1 MYGQT
6 PSRQT
11 DKATQMIFSRCHGA
25 ESTPAVQRLKT
36 GRRSLPSW
44 AAALG
49 VFWLA
54 ISPLH
59 AQFYSSDAEPASTR
73 WEYISTPQA
82 DLIFRQGR
90 DREAQ
95 YMART
100 LQRID
105 TAVRKSLLQP
115 LRRIPIVM
123 HSQSM
128 TSNGFV
134 VWTPRRMELYTTPSP
149 TQYAQNW
156 LGNLAV
162 HEYRHVAQISRLND
176 ALPRTLKWMFGEQPT
191 GLCSAFVPYWYLEGD
206 AVVTETA
213 LTEAGRGRTAGFS
226 QLYRAQLLDGR
237 RFTYEKT
244 YLGSYKDAISS
255 YYVLGYHLVSHLREK
270 AGNDIFGRQLYELGR
285 KPYRMGLAWKQTT
298 GKRIRTWFEEAT
310 DSLLHVW
317 QTQDLAVRPTHFT
330 PFTRPQKTYTEY
342 TAPQV
347 LPDLSVV
354 AVKRARDQ
362 VGLIVRI
369 QPDGSEKILARPGE
383 MTHDH
388 IHYSDGKVVWNET
401 VGDARWRNRST
412 SRIRLYDM
420 ETRQTRTVVRGT
432 ELVSPVLSP
441 DAGQVAAVSMDE
453 AYRAVLTV
461 LQTASGA
468 EVYRAV
474 HPAAFQLQS
483 PAWSVDGK
491 SIYVIA
497 IYENSKRI
505 EQYLPDA
512 GTWRPVSGMSTE
524 DIQHLRDGGDCLLFD
539 SPRSGITNIYALS
552 YSDGTVRSLT
562 SARFGAVQAD
572 RIDTTHLVYADFS
585 ADGYAIVSARW
596 RPQPALADASPAIYA
611 AAARA
616 EQFNMADTEDTPDA
630 STFPVQRY
638 RKISHLLNVHSW
650 APFYVDYREAT
661 TDPSGGIGVSAV
673 SQDLLGQ
680 MIAYGGYEHENGRN
694 IVRAGIKYYG
704 LYPVIDAWASYG
716 QQLHVYETFFI
727 KASEKP
733 ADAAWNFTLRT
744 YMPLVFS
751 RNAMTTTLTP
761 MVQFK
766 YNDGYYYSF
775 DDREFQR
782 GAWEFAYSL
791 RFSSVR
797 RTTDAELSPRLGYA
811 LSGQITHS
819 PTEKDNFSR
828 IGYARAQAFLP
839 GLGRTHR
846 IILEGGFQR
855 QHVKKF
861 VYSTGL
867 DFPRGYDDNMASLR
881 MSEFRLDYLMP
892 LLNPDLSLGRPLY
905 LKRIYADLFYDYARN
920 TTMKYRQD
928 IWGLMLVHVPETLRS
943 YGADLY
949 ADCNFFRFYTP
960 VTLGLRMAYLP
971 DPGQWKTEAIM
982 KVSF

>member
-1 MYGQT
+1 
-6 PSRQT
+6 
-11 DKATQMIFSRCHGA
+11 MIYFRCHGA
-25 ESTPAVQRLKT
+25 KCAPAFQRWDA
-36 GRRSLPSW
+36 GRRSILLR
-44 AAALG
+44 AAVMA
-49 VFWLA
+49 VCWLA
-54 ISPLH
+54 LTPLY
-59 AQFYSSDAEPASTR
+59 AQFYPSDAEPASTR

-100 LQRID
+100 LMRID

-162 HEYRHVAQISRLND
+162 HEYRHVAQISRLHD

-213 LTEAGRGRTAGFS
+213 LTDAGRGRTAGFS

-237 RFTYEKT
+237 RFTYEKS

-255 YYVLGYHLVSHLREK
+255 YYVLGYHLVSHLREETD
-270 AGNDIFGRQLYELGR
+270 NDIFGRQLYELGR

-298 GKRIRTWFEEAT
+298 GKRIRTWYEEAT

-317 QTQDLAVRPTHFT
+317 QRQDLAVRPTRFT
-330 PFTRPQKTYTEY
+330 PFTQPQKTYTEY

-362 VGLIVRI
+362 VGLIVQI
-369 QPDGSEKILARPGE
+369 QPDGSEKVLARPGE

-388 IHYSDGKVVWNET
+388 IHYSAGKVIWNET
-401 VGDARWRNRST
+401 VSDLRWRNIST
-412 SRIRLYDM
+412 SRLRLYDL
-420 ETRQTRTVVRGT
+420 ETHQTRTVVRGT
-432 ELVSPVLSP
+432 QLVSPVLSP

-453 AYRAVLTV
+453 GYRAVLTV

-468 EVYRAV
+468 EIFRAV
-474 HPAAFQLQS
+474 HPSAFQLQS
-483 PAWSVDGK
+483 PAWSKDGR

-497 IYENSKRI
+497 LYENRKRI
-505 EQYLPDA
+505 EQYLPDT
-512 GTWRPVSGMSTE
+512 GTWRPLTGMSTE
-524 DIQHLRDGGDCLLFD
+524 DFQHLRDGGDCLLFD
-539 SPRSGITNIYALS
+539 SPRSGITNIYALD
-552 YSDGTVRSLT
+552 YSDGTVQSLT
-562 SARFGAVQAD
+562 SARFGAMQAD

-596 RPQPALADASPAIYA
+596 RPQPALAAGGPAIYA
-611 AAARA
+611 AAVQA
-616 EQFNMADTEDTPDA
+616 EHFNMADNRPVADTAD
-630 STFPVQRY
+630 FPVRRY
-638 RKISHLLNVHSW
+638 RKAAHLLNVHSW
-650 APFYVDYREAT
+650 APFYVDYRDAT
-661 TDPSGGIGVSAV
+661 TDLSGGIGVSAV

-680 MIAYGGYEHENGRN
+680 MIAYGGYEHENSRN
-694 IVRAGIKYYG
+694 IVRAGFNYYG
-704 LYPVIDAWASYG
+704 LYPVIEASVGYG
-716 QQLHVYETFFI
+716 KQLRVYETVFF
-727 KASEKP
+727 KAAEP
-733 ADAAWNFTLRT
+733 PTDAAWDFNLRT
-744 YMPLVFS
+744 YTPLVFS

-761 MVQFK
+761 LVQFK
-766 YNDGYYYSF
+766 YNDGYYYNF
-775 DDREFQR
+775 EDHEFQR

-811 LSGQITHS
+811 LSGQFTHS
-819 PTEKDNFSR
+819 PTEKDHFSR
-828 IGYARAQAFLP
+828 IGYARMQVFLP

-846 IILEGGFQR
+846 VILEGGFQR

-892 LLNPDLSLGRPLY
+892 LLHPDLSLGRPLY
-905 LKRIYADLFYDYARN
+905 LKRVYADLFFDYARN
-920 TTMKYRQD
+920 TTMKYRYD

-949 ADCNFFRFYTP
+949 FDCNFFRFYTP
-960 VTLGLRMAYLP
+960 ATVGLRLAYLP
-971 DPGQWKTEAIM
+971 DPGQWKTDVLM
-982 KVSF
+982 KIAF